1 MKVKLQIIKKI
12 FLIILLAVIIA
23 SFFLFPNV
31 LFAAPDVNLP
41 SYITEPDGLNPFKDL
56 GVDSGNCTWYAWGRA
71 NEVMGVELPVLGN
84 AYQWDEQ
91 ATDSGKYNVGTIPK
105 KNSIAVWERDL
116 GSDGHV
122 AYVENV
128 SNDGSIISI
137 SESAYLYSTA
147 PYRYNERPIN
157 IKTDKS
163 PPDEYIYLDNST
175 SPGAA
180 PVLITS
186 TCLIMDC
193 SATMAES
200 WENGIKIE
208 SAVDSANKMLN
219 MIAQDSSVSKVENTV
234 SLVSFSNQSV
244 INVDST
250 VNYDEIRSAMD
261 GFVQAAKNGGKTNL
275 EAALNNSLNIFNSAS
290 SSNNNIKKIAILL
303 SDGLPNVGLSTSDEL
318 IAGPIQSMKDAG
330 ITLYAIGFGNINDM
344 GSIDENLLKNI
355 AEATGGKYYF
365 ASSMFELSKT
375 YVRLRHE
382 SKGQIIAS
390 DSGLI
395 SPDEAIDLTPIDV
408 TNEMGDLSISLI
420 WPGSLVDLNIT
431 DPKGVK
437 VDENYPNSSISL
449 DTNPIYFVI
458 DDPLPGT
465 WDINIYGKDVTTQGE
480 PYEVISSTSKERV
493 VKSYYI
499 VILASSAGFL
509 FFAAILSIILV
520 IISKKKKKKAFM
532 IYQGVKIPV
541 VDKMII
547 GRTPAAGIM
556 INDSKVSRNHALI
569 SKSGQS
575 FIINDLR
582 SENGTFVD
590 GSKINTVEL
599 INGSNIKIGD
609 SVLIFIK
616 EN

>member
-1 MKVKLQIIKKI
+1 VKVKLEIIKKI
-12 FLIILLAVIIA
+12 FLIILLVVIIT
-23 SFFLFPNV
+23 SFFIFPNV
-31 LFAAPDVNLP
+31 LFAAPPDFT
-41 SYITEPDGLNPFKDL
+41 SEPYNSSTFFVSP
-56 GVDSGNCTWYAWGRA
+56 NCTWYVWGRVM
-71 NEVMGVELPVLGN
+71 EVTGTRLPNWHN
-84 AYQWDEQ
+84 AGEWYTNAKNDGW
-91 ATDSGKYNVGTIPK
+91 SVGTTPK
-105 KNSIAVWERDL
+105 TNSIAVWES
-116 GSDGHV
+116 GNHV
-122 AYVENV
+122 AYVESVIGN
-128 SNDGSIISI
+128 IMSI
-137 SESAYLYSTA
+137 SEANNSDSTDKVHLYF
-147 PYRYNERPIN
+147 ERKFN
-157 IKTDKS
+157 LKTDTDL
-163 PPDEYIYLDNST
+163 PDEYIYLDNST

-458 DDPLPGT
+458 DDPMVGT
-465 WDINIYGKDVTTQGE
+465 WDINIYGKDVTTEGE

-520 IISKKKKKKAFM
+520 TISKKKKIKAFI

-541 VDKMII
+541 EDKMII
-547 GRTPAAGIM
+547 GRSPAAKIM
-556 INDSKVSRNHALI
+556 INDSKVSRNHAII
-569 SKSGQS
+569 SKAGKS
-575 FIINDLR
+575 FIINDLG

-590 GSKINTVEL
+590 GSKINAIEL